1 MPHPDAIRLCDHAP
15 GSPVRVALAFIED
28 SLTDAVCLDDVAK
41 ATGLSRYQLSR
52 AFVAVTGVPVMY
64 YLRARR
70 LTEAARALAAG
81 APDILAL
88 ALDCGYGSHEAFT
101 RAFNN
106 RFHVTP
112 ESVRARAHT
121 DGLDLMEALTMSEQ
135 NFVAVA
141 PPRVVP
147 GPARL
152 VAGLKQRYT
161 FDTNHGIPALWQR
174 FVPRI
179 ARIPDIVGPDTY
191 GVCCNAGGD
200 GEFDYLAGVAVSSV
214 DQLPEEFDHVHIPA
228 SRYAVFEHNGHVSG
242 IRDTVHAIWNDALP
256 ASGHTPISAPDF
268 EYYAAQHFDPETGAG
283 RIEIW
288 IPIR

>member
-1 MPHPDAIRLCDHAP
+1 MPRLEAQSVCHEAVT
-15 GSPVRVALAFIED
+15 SPVRRALVFIEQ
-28 SLTDAVCLDDVAK
+28 SLWDDAVCLDDVAH
-41 ATGLSRYQLSR
+41 ATRLSRYQLSR
-52 AFVAVTGVPVMY
+52 VFVAVTGVPVMHY
-64 YLRARR
+64 VRARR
-70 LTEAARALAAG
+70 LTEAARSAAG
-81 APDILAL
+81 APDILTL

-112 ESVRARAHT
+112 ESVRARGHT
-121 DGLDLMEALTMSEQ
+121 GGLDLMEALTMSDR
-135 NFVAVA
+135 NVVAVA
-141 PPRVVP
+141 PPRETL

-152 VAGLKQRYT
+152 VAGLKERYT

-179 ARIPDIVGPDTY
+179 ASIPDIVDSGTY
-191 GVCCNAGGD
+191 GVCCNASGD
-200 GEFDYLAGVAVSSV
+200 GEFDYLAAVEVSSI
-214 DQLPEEFDHVHIPA
+214 DRLPEGFDHVHIPA

-242 IRDTVHAIWNDALP
+242 IRDTVHAIWNHALP
-256 ASGHTPISAPDF
+256 ASGYTPASAPDF

-288 IPIR
+288 IPIC